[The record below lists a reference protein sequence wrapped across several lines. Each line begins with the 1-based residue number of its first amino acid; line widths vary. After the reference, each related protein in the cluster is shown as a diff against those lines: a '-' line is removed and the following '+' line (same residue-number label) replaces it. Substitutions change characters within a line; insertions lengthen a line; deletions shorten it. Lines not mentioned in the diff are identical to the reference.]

1 MTDLEHEVKIASMID
16 GAPPENGRPVKETQR
31 DASRRNAF
39 LYELMTLVYN
49 LYGFGLLALN
59 ALRFKPDM
67 IYERY
72 SLNTFCGILVSKV
85 FRIPLVLE
93 VNAPLAYE
101 QQKYERLAFPR
112 VAAATERWICSN
124 TARTI
129 VVSGVMKDMLC
140 RIGVPSS
147 LMVIVPNGIDP
158 DEFRPDLPCE
168 SIRRQWGLEG
178 KIVLGFVGWFKKWH
192 GLENLI
198 EIYSEERWD
207 SENLHLFL
215 VGDGPA
221 REELERIVENYKISQ
236 HVTITGSVP
245 REMIP
250 AYISA
255 MDIALQPSAT
265 EYASPIKV
273 FEYMGM
279 GKCIVA
285 PDQAN
290 IRELIEDGRTGVLFK
305 PGNKEDMANALK
317 RAISA
322 PEYRKSLGRNA
333 RQEIF
338 DKGYLWRNNAARAV
352 SLAFPNRDLDESK
365 GNR

>member
-1 MTDLEHEVKIASMID
+1 MTALDHEVKIASLVN
-16 GAPPENGRPVKETQR
+16 GAPPEDGQTVKDTQR

-49 LYGFGLLALN
+49 LYGFGMLALN
-59 ALRFKPDM
+59 ALRFRPDM

-72 SLNTFCGILVSKV
+72 SLNTFCGILVSKF

-101 QQKYERLAFPR
+101 QKKYERLVFPR

-124 TARTI
+124 SARTI

-140 RIGVPSS
+140 RIGVPRN
-147 LMVIVPNGIDP
+147 LIVVVPNGIDP
-158 DEFRPDLPCE
+158 DDFRPDVPCE
-168 SIRRQWGLEG
+168 SIRRQWGLEDRT
-178 KIVLGFVGWFKKWH
+178 VLGFVGWFKKWH
-192 GLENLI
+192 GLEDLV
-198 EIYSEERWD
+198 ELYSEEEWGIG
-207 SENLHLFL
+207 NLHLFL

-221 REELERIVENYKISQ
+221 RSELERIIEKHGISS

-250 AYISA
+250 AYIST
-255 MDIALQPSAT
+255 MDIALQPSVT
-265 EYASPIKV
+265 EYASPIKI
-273 FEYMGM
+273 FEYMGT

-290 IRELIEDGRTGVLFK
+290 IREIIEDGRTGVLFK
-305 PGNKEDMANALK
+305 PGSKEGMATALK
-317 RAISA
+317 MAISD
-322 PEYRKSLGRNA
+322 PDFRKYLGRNA

-338 DKGYLWRNNAARAV
+338 DRGYLWRNNAERAV
-352 SLAFPNRDLDESK
+352 SLVFPNRELKQTK